1 MPEDYQAIFDG
12 LGIDTTQAPNNQG
25 TDVNN
30 NQADNAGTTTDNSAN
45 ATDNQNQNDNAQEQQ
60 AQAQSQAQAQ
70 AQAQPDTVDPAEQRR
85 NDAFA
90 AMRSE
95 NSSYKKLVQHLMR
108 GAGYTGAEKDF
119 IKQLEDAAY
128 KQEAARQG
136 NQVSPEVLRR
146 MDELETQNRSI
157 LESRNRELFI
167 ANLKSLQDTFKLSEK
182 DIKEFIDL
190 AASEKI
196 DLTVPG
202 TNFRTL
208 YQGLFFD
215 KLKDKMVEEARQ
227 EWIKQDNKT
236 DNATNPDGK
245 SGKKDPVPTNV
256 NTMAEFDSL
265 LRSIPKNNKN

>member
-1 MPEDYQAIFDG
+1 MPEDYQAILND
-12 LGIDTTQAPNNQG
+12 LGVDTSAAPATQDNQEPNTEAPSGSDTADNNAPVDNGSAAAPTTPTTNQ
-25 TDVNN
+25 NN
-30 NQADNAGTTTDNSAN
+30 NA
-45 ATDNQNQNDNAQEQQ
+45 
-60 AQAQSQAQAQ
+60 
-70 AQAQPDTVDPAEQRR
+70 PDAVAEQRR
-85 NDAFA
+85 NEAFA

-95 NSSYKKLVQHLMR
+95 NSSYKKFMQHLMR
-108 GAGYTGAEKDF
+108 GAGYQGTEQDF
-119 IKQLEDAAY
+119 MKQLTDAAY

-146 MDELETQNRSI
+146 MDELESQNKSI

-167 ANLKSLQDTFKLSEK
+167 ANLKSLQDTFNLTEK

-190 AASEKI
+190 AAHEQI
-196 DLTVPG
+196 DLTIPG

-215 KLKDKMVEEARQ
+215 KLKDRMVEEARQ
-227 EWIKQDNKT
+227 EWIKQDNKAAS
-236 DNATNPDGK
+236 ATNPDGK

-265 LRSIPKNNKN
+265 LQSIPKNKN